1 MGQVLPCLFIIHSA
15 YFSNT
20 HRYIILKYK
29 LSYDCI
35 FRSESRHENLNIL
48 KRLHLQILALEVLG
62 RLASHPHL
70 VEFIC
75 HHFDLT
81 SQSTKVFTDFVNAVS
96 NFIRS
101 SLLSHPADS
110 APSSVPGLAGQV
122 SGPISRSDTGPGG
135 MPGGGPGLGG
145 PRGGLGGAGFAC
157 RGHFVPLMMNIKMQF
172 VDMLEK
178 TGPEAPPLAEGY
190 ALSVAF
196 LTLLD
201 LVRSVQVIV
210 DGTGKQMSS
219 SCPPR
224 LSFDIM
230 LLNCT
235 SRVL

>member
-1 MGQVLPCLFIIHSA
+1 M
-15 YFSNT
+15 
-20 HRYIILKYK
+20 
-29 LSYDCI
+29 
-35 FRSESRHENLNIL
+35 
-48 KRLHLQILALEVLG
+48 
-62 RLASHPHL
+62 
-70 VEFIC
+70 EFIC

-110 APSSVPGLAGQV
+110 SVGGPSLSGQ
-122 SGPISRSDTGPGG
+122 SGGPISRSDVTSSGAHPGG
-135 MPGGGPGLGG
+135 APGIGG
-145 PRGGLGGAGFAC
+145 PRGSGGGAGFVC
-157 RGHFVPLMMNIKMQF
+157 RGHFIPLMMNIKMQF

-210 DGTGKQMSS
+210 DGTGELFELFSWWK
-219 SCPPR
+219 
-224 LSFDIM
+224 
-230 LLNCT
+230 T
-235 SRVL
+235 